1 LPCSVVGPNTDYAG
15 IGPSDA
21 NFGCGANGE
30 YWAVNGVPKIIGT
43 FGPNGQWFSTTNPDG
58 SPILINPTAGT
69 FTNARVRDIIYQP
82 GFQNWNMGL
91 FKTFAFNEKRGL
103 QFRAEAYNVW
113 NHPNWCANSG
123 CNGGTTIALDPTNTK
138 TFGKVL
144 TKGSGSSGQGE
155 RNLQLSL
162 RFYF

>member
-1 LPCSVVGPNTDYAG
+1 MLTDAHTGSRNAAGAPGCSRSRSADPARAAAHSDIVGYDRRA
-15 IGPSDA
+15 
-21 NFGCGANGE
+21 
-30 YWAVNGVPKIIGT
+30 
-43 FGPNGQWFSTTNPDG
+43 TTNPDG
-58 SPILINPTAGT
+58 SPIFIKPTTGT
-69 FTNARVRDIIYQP
+69 FNNARVRGIIRQP

-91 FKTFAFNEKRGL
+91 FKTFALTEKRGL

-113 NHPNWCANSG
+113 NHPNWCGNSG
-123 CNGGTTIALDPTNTK
+123 CSGTTNIGIDPTNTT